1 MDNEPLDPFV
11 VEGALLLYA
20 GNKWHDPYWYQ
31 WDCTDR
37 TGEEHEIPGLGTV
50 KVVACNLPKDISYAE
65 HSEEVWMVFDV
76 RGTLYRK
83 SGTHTSY
90 IGTDWADGMQI
101 VKARTKTVTYY
112 EED

>member
-1 MDNEPLDPFV
+1 MYEEPLEPFL
-11 VEGALLLYA
+11 VEAALLLYA
-20 GNKWHDPYWYQ
+20 GNEWHDPYWYQ

-37 TGEEHEIPGLGTV
+37 TGEEHDIPGLGIV

-65 HSEEVWMVFDV
+65 HSEDVWMVFDV

-90 IGTDWADGMQI
+90 IGTDWAEGMQI
-101 VKARTKTVTYY
+101 VKPKTKVVTYY